1 MGAIFKILNSFL
13 GVMAIIT
20 CLAAVSII
28 VYSIVRPDLS
38 RFGIGNGSTVSAEG
52 NETEREGEAEG
63 DPENEAETE
72 DSGQAQAEH
81 QHFYKSER
89 YEEPT
94 CLENGRTIFICDC
107 EDYYYED
114 IPAEGHK
121 LSEWQQI
128 LIPTATLAG
137 ERIRT
142 CLACYITVE
151 REILP
156 AIGVTV
162 DPDASPAPSP
172 PPPHV
177 HNYTAAVLTEPT
189 CTVAGIRQFSCAC
202 GSFYQEMINAAGHMA
217 ADWVIAVEAT
227 ATKAGVR
234 QRICNVCRTLV
245 DTQQIPKLPNAPL
258 ASGAPSGS
266 ALPGTSPAP
275 AASPSPSPSVG
286 PHTHTFVYYTS
297 REPTCMEIGSST
309 GNCSTANCGA
319 EDVKPIPV
327 NKDNH
332 NFNSSGICTRCSFNR
347 NPSPSPSSS
356 P

>member
-1 MGAIFKILNSFL
+1 MGAIFKVLNSFL
-13 GVMAIIT
+13 GIMAIIT

-38 RFGIGNGSTVSAEG
+38 RFGIGTGSSVSAEG
-52 NETEREGEAEG
+52 NETDQEEESGPDNEDGTG
-63 DPENEAETE
+63 DSDLALN
-72 DSGQAQAEH
+72 EH
-81 QHFYKSER
+81 QHFYRSER

-107 EDYYYED
+107 EDYYFED

-121 LSEWQQI
+121 LSEWQQT

-142 CLACYITVE
+142 CLVCYITVE
-151 REILP
+151 REVLP
-156 AIGVTV
+156 ATGVTA

-177 HNYTAAVLTEPT
+177 HNYTASVQSEPT
-189 CTVAGIRQFSCAC
+189 CTVAGTRRFSCAC
-202 GSFYQEMINAAGHMA
+202 GSFYQEMIHASGHMA
-217 ADWVIAVEAT
+217 ADWVVAVAAT

-234 QRICNVCRTLV
+234 QRICNVCQTLV
-245 DTQQIPKLPNAPL
+245 DTQPIPKLPAPS
-258 ASGAPSGS
+258 ASPSGS
-266 ALPGTSPAP
+266 AAPGTSPAP

-286 PHTHTFVYYTS
+286 HHTHTFVYYTS
-297 REPTCMEIGSST
+297 KEPTCTEIGSST

-319 EDVKPIPV
+319 EDIKPVPV

-332 NFNSSGICTRCSFNR
+332 NFGTGTSKGICTRCGFNS
-347 NPSPSPSSS
+347 NPSPSAS